1 MPGVEARTAVMYIPP
16 SRQHDQAPERAIV
29 ASTPEDGSSV
39 TNQTIAIRVDWSH
52 VIGLGHVQRCLSLM
66 DAATAIGFRGV
77 FLLGPAGHARAEIFR
92 DRRFDVV
99 ELRRDRGEAATGVES
114 HRQTEGVFSDLE
126 QSADAE
132 MTVAALLGYGGID
145 VVLVDHYGL
154 DATWETYVQRE
165 LGIPVVA
172 IDGLADRSHTA
183 HLIIDPTY
191 VRDDGNRWV
200 RLEPERTR
208 LLQGPLYSP
217 IAPHFRHHLARR
229 TERDGRL
236 RRVLVNFG
244 GSDHLGMT
252 ERAIAAIERMDDA
265 QPQVDIVVG
274 AAHRSPEIVEQR
286 CSLLHH
292 ASYHR
297 ATPDMAGLMTAAD
310 LAIGSGGSS
319 VYERA
324 FLGLPALVTVTA
336 TNQQQQ
342 LAEAERAGAL
352 QVLGTV
358 RDVTASSIHDALMVL
373 RQHPE
378 RLREMGLAARAMMG
392 NTDVPGSIRIA
403 EAISD
408 LARDGT

>member
-1 MPGVEARTAVMYIPP
+1 M
-16 SRQHDQAPERAIV
+16 
-29 ASTPEDGSSV
+29 ASTSEDGGSL
-39 TNQTIAIRVDWSH
+39 TNKTIAFRVDWSH

-66 DAATAIGFRGV
+66 DAVTPIGFRGV
-77 FLLGPAGHARAEIFR
+77 VLLGPSGHARAEIFR
-92 DRRFDVV
+92 NRRLDIV
-99 ELRRDRGEAATGVES
+99 EMRRSGVNAATGGAS
-114 HRQTEGVFSDLE
+114 HLQTEGVFSDLE

-132 MTVAALLGYGGID
+132 IAVAALRGYRDID

-154 DATWETYVQRE
+154 DATWETHVQRE

-172 IDGLADRSHTA
+172 IDGLANRSHTA
-183 HLIIDPTY
+183 RLVIDPTY
-191 VRDDGNRWV
+191 VRDDADRWA
-200 RLEPERTR
+200 RLDTKRTR

-252 ERAIAAIERMDDA
+252 ERAMTAIELMGDA

-274 AAHRSPEIVEQR
+274 AAHRSPEIIEQR

-297 ATPDMAGLMTAAD
+297 ATPNMAGLIVDAD

-319 VYERA
+319 TYERA
-324 FLGLPALVTVTA
+324 FLGLPALVAVTA
-336 TNQQQQ
+336 ANQQQQ
-342 LAEAERAGAL
+342 IAEAERAGGL
-352 QVLGTV
+352 HVLGAA
-358 RDVTASSIHDALMVL
+358 RDVTPTLIYEALMLL

-378 RLREMGLAARAMMG
+378 RIREMGVASRAMMG
-392 NTDVPGSIRIA
+392 NTDLPGSIRIA
-403 EAISD
+403 EAIWD
-408 LARDGT
+408 LAHNSTWRGPP